1 MPVFKGGLRLQIP
14 PRDPYSMAGPP
25 IKGVGAAV
33 GGGPARW
40 QWMPFGGQL
49 RGRSG
54 RVADEA
60 DAGGRAGHA
69 GTSNSI

>member
-1 MPVFKGGLRLQIP
+1 
-14 PRDPYSMAGPP
+14 MAGPP

-40 QWMPFGGQL
+40 QWMPFGRQL

-60 DAGGRAGHA
+60 DTGGRAGHA
-69 GTSNSI
+69 GTSNST